1 MVDVG
6 VRATV
11 FRRLAE
17 YEGPGAGVWHAVG
30 TRMHK
35 PVYPHVAAA
44 LDLQSDDRLL
54 DVGCGEGVFLAE
66 QAAGVAQVAG
76 LDASGN
82 QVASARR
89 HLADRL
95 AAGTAQVVLGDA
107 AALPWPDEAFT
118 KVACVGSME
127 FMTDPAAALTE
138 MHRVLRPGGRVAVT
152 MGYRGAE
159 QATPGERNAWG
170 LPIWGDEP
178 AREMMRDAGFD
189 DVTVTFVD
197 WSGDDARLVIGTK
210 H

>member
-1 MVDVG
+1 MG

-11 FRRLAE
+11 FGWLAE
-17 YEGPGAGVWHAVG
+17 YEGPGAGLWHALG

-35 PVYPHVAAA
+35 PVYSHVAAA
-44 LDLQSDDRLL
+44 LDLQPDDRLL

-76 LDASGN
+76 LDVSGN
-82 QVASARR
+82 QVTSARR

-95 AAGTAQVVLGDA
+95 DAGTAEVVQGDA

-118 KVACVGSME
+118 KVACVGSVE
-127 FMTDPAAALTE
+127 FIADPAAALTE
-138 MHRVLRPGGRVAVT
+138 MHRVLRPGGRAAVT

-159 QATPGERNAWG
+159 QTTPGERNAWG

-178 AREMMRDAGFD
+178 AREMMREAGFD